1 MMQTMLTRIKFA
13 MVAAKPA
20 MGTLFVLVV
29 PGSLIIVAVYL
40 LYKRWAAMAAAGQSR
55 SEPLSGSVA

>member
-1 MMQTMLTRIKFA
+1 MMRTMLTRIKFA

-40 LYKRWAAMAAAGQSR
+40 LYRRWAGTAAAAHSG